1 MTTIIILIVIAF
13 NTATIDLI
21 FGTGFGLTLT
31 PILLLKNDEK
41 R

>member
-21 FGTGFGLTLT
+21 FGMSFGLTLT
-31 PILLLKNDEK
+31 PILILNNDEK